1 MELIEPTL
9 NYYCI
14 FLQPLHLTATV
25 SEKIK
30 LSAGWRF
37 GLSENASGTV
47 AVIFSTPQVKSS
59 PRMY

>member
-1 MELIEPTL
+1 ML